1 MNNNIIKDRKLLAF
15 ILANDVVNGTLIFDS
30 YDKKENNNFLSI
42 YNFIYIL
49 INESDLLELNTIRTL
64 RSDKTYTTIE
74 NLIKTAKLLNI

>member
-1 MNNNIIKDRKLLAF
+1 
-15 ILANDVVNGTLIFDS
+15 VVNGTLIFDS

-42 YNFIYIL
+42 YNFIYLL

>member
-1 MNNNIIKDRKLLAF
+1 MNNNINKDRKLLAF

-42 YNFIYIL
+42 YNFIYLL

>member
-42 YNFIYIL
+42 YNFIYLL

>member
-49 INESDLLELNTIRTL
+49 INESDILELNTIRTL

-74 NLIKTAKLLNI
+74 NLIKTAKLLSI